1 MDNKNKDVRDRMNVL
16 AKKWQEGTLSP
27 REKQEFEEWY
37 ASFDDS
43 VIELEMGEDIISV
56 KERIYR
62 SVENEMGNPHSKR
75 SFVRSSFFRIAAA
88 LLVFSIAAGNYF
100 YTSVTKTDALSTA
113 KHDIAPG
120 GEKAILILSDGSKVE
135 LDGKSKDQ
143 VLAIEGAEIE
153 RKDGQLVYTAGSS
166 RPNDE
171 APVYHTIQI
180 PRGGTYELTLPDG
193 TNVWLNAA
201 TTLRYPTDFFGDT
214 REVELSGEAYFEVAK
229 DENKPFIVK
238 SKKFDIEVLGTHFNV
253 NAYDDNS
260 EIETMLYEG
269 KVKIVQPDHKSV
281 VLKPMQQATV
291 NAFTDDLDVKDIDSK
306 DAISWK
312 DGDFVFDNEL
322 ITNVMKKIS
331 RWYDVEVVYDGPL
344 PKARYVGKVS
354 RYENVSQV
362 LKMLALTNTIHFK
375 VEERRITVMD

>member
-362 LKMLALTNTIHFK
+362 LKMLSLTNTIHFK